1 MESTFLIGIVNN
13 ITLLLVLGFL
23 YSVSI
28 RRWDIKT
35 IKGQCVAG
43 LLFGLVAMIGM
54 VVPVQYSPGLIM
66 TAAAF
71 CWEWS
76 VCSVA
81 VWLRQLPLS

>member
-35 IKGQCVAG
+35 FTGQCVAG
-43 LLFGLVAMIGM
+43 LLFGLV
-54 VVPVQYSPGLIM
+54 M
-66 TAAAF
+66 TALALHANPPLLTAVALPQLAAALF
-71 CWEWS
+71 
-76 VCSVA
+76 VA
-81 VWLRQLPLS
+81 TRREGNG